1 MYDRRQRATE
11 AYLSPLQDAG
21 LALSR
26 ELYDTHQSLNLSV
39 VLGHSPQNYFL
50 SRYPATSNHSVLKK
64 LMDDVLPGTVYNEA
78 RDSKTFRLFI
88 ANSGSQRF
96 DVVRTT

>member
-1 MYDRRQRATE
+1 M
-11 AYLSPLQDAG
+11 
-21 LALSR
+21 ALSR
-26 ELYDTHQSLNLSV
+26 DLYETHQSLNLSA

-64 LMDDVLPGTVYNEA
+64 LMDDVLPHTVYNEE
-78 RDSKTFRLFI
+78 RDTSTFRLFI

-96 DVVRTT
+96 DVVSWILDQRLT